1 MRSIDIQQL
10 GALASE
16 KVLMKKLLGLTN
28 MAGEVYIYT
37 CKKKNITIKKPV
49 SA

>member
-1 MRSIDIQQL
+1 
-10 GALASE
+10 
-16 KVLMKKLLGLTN
+16 MKKLLGLTN

-37 CKKKNITIKKPV
+37 CKKKKYLITIKKPV